1 MARFFQNI
9 GARLGVIGLL
19 FVYLWK
25 RKLWWLIP
33 MMSVFMVFGVL
44 IMIAQAT
51 PLGPFIYALF

>member
-1 MARFFQNI
+1 MARFFENI
-9 GARLGVIGLL
+9 AARLGVIGLL
-19 FVYLWK
+19 MDYLWK

-44 IMIAQAT
+44 IMLAQAT